1 MRTYPALELSWP
13 SRPDDT
19 HIECLLAEI
28 DAEGPT
34 AVEER
39 GDAVRIFFASLE
51 TRRRAAIRL
60 IAVDPAATCTP
71 LDVPDENWAQRS
83 QADLQPVTIGRLTID
98 PREPSAGA
106 GATADVIFIKPSM
119 GFGTG
124 HHASTRLC
132 LMLLQRLPL
141 AGRRVLDVGTGS
153 GILAIAAAR
162 LGAASALGIDCDDDA
177 LIAARES
184 VEANG
189 AEPAVRLA
197 AVDLTRSPAIDGAPF
212 DVVLANLTDAL
223 LIREAGALAG
233 TLALGGHL
241 IASGFMAADAD
252 GVTAAFERAGL
263 TATAR
268 ADELG
273 WIGVTAR
280 RSAASL
286 TISGA

>member
-13 SRPDDT
+13 IRPDDT
-19 HIECLLAEI
+19 HIERLIAEV
-28 DAEGPT
+28 DPDGPT

-39 GDAVRIFFASLE
+39 GDAVRIFFASAE

-71 LDVPDENWAQRS
+71 IDVPDENWAERS
-83 QADLQPVTIGRLTID
+83 QADLAPVTIGRLTID
-98 PREPSAGA
+98 PRDPAGA
-106 GATADVIFIKPSM
+106 VPAPDVIFIKASM

-132 LMLLQRLPL
+132 LTLLQRLTL
-141 AGRRVLDVGTGS
+141 SGRRVLDVGTGS

-162 LGAASALGIDCDDDA
+162 LGATSALGIDHDEDA
-177 LIAARES
+177 LSAARES
-184 VEANG
+184 VAAN
-189 AEPAVRLA
+189 AAAPAVTLA
-197 AVDLTRSPAIDGAPF
+197 VVDLTRTQAIDGAPF

-223 LIREAGALAG
+223 LIREAEALAG
-233 TLALGGHL
+233 ALALGGHL

-252 GVTAAFERAGL
+252 DVTAAFERAGL

-273 WIGVTAR
+273 WVGVTAR
-280 RSAASL
+280 RSPASL
-286 TISGA
+286 TVSGA

>member
-13 SRPDDT
+13 TRPDDT
-19 HIECLLAEI
+19 HIERLVAEV
-28 DAEGPT
+28 DPDGPT

-39 GDAVRIFFASLE
+39 GDAIRIYFASPE
-51 TRRRAAIRL
+51 TRRRAAVRL

-71 LDVPDENWAQRS
+71 IDVPDENWAERS
-83 QADLQPVTIGRLTID
+83 QADLTPVTIGRLTID
-98 PREPSAGA
+98 PREQADA
-106 GATADVIFIKPSM
+106 AATPDVIFIKPSM

-132 LMLLQRLPL
+132 LTLLQRLPL

-162 LGAASALGIDCDDDA
+162 LGAVSVLGLDHDEDA
-177 LIAARES
+177 LSAARES
-184 VEANG
+184 VAANG
-189 AEPAVRLA
+189 AAPAVTLA
-197 AVDLTRSPAIDGAPF
+197 AVDLSHTPAITGAPF

-223 LIREAGALAG
+223 LIREAATLARA
-233 TLALGGHL
+233 LALGGHL
-241 IASGFMAADAD
+241 IASGFMAEDAD

-263 TATAR
+263 AATGR

-273 WIGVTAR
+273 WVGVTAR
-280 RSAASL
+280 RSPASL

>member
-13 SRPDDT
+13 TRPDDT
-19 HIECLLAEI
+19 HIERLVAEV
-28 DAEGPT
+28 DPDGPT

-39 GDAVRIFFASLE
+39 GDAIRIYFASAE
-51 TRRRAAIRL
+51 TRRRAAVRL

-71 LDVPDENWAQRS
+71 IDVPDENWAERS
-83 QADLQPVTIGRLTID
+83 QADLTPVTIGRLTID
-98 PREPSAGA
+98 PREQTGA
-106 GATADVIFIKPSM
+106 AATPDVIFIKPSM

-132 LMLLQRLPL
+132 LTLLQRLPL

-162 LGAASALGIDCDDDA
+162 LGAVSVLGLDHDDDA
-177 LIAARES
+177 LSAARES
-184 VEANG
+184 VAANG
-189 AEPAVRLA
+189 AAPAVTLA
-197 AVDLTRSPAIDGAPF
+197 AVDLSHTPAIAGAPF

-223 LIREAGALAG
+223 LIREAATLAG
-233 TLALGGHL
+233 ALALGGHL
-241 IASGFMAADAD
+241 IASGFMAEDAD

-263 TATAR
+263 AATGR

-273 WIGVTAR
+273 WVGVTAR
-280 RSAASL
+280 RSPASL